1 MTIDVV
7 TTEIVRNLFL
17 SAADDMLATLVR
29 SAFQPLIYENGDAAV
44 ALLDR
49 NADVLGQS
57 SGLPLFLGSLDES
70 VKEAVRLRGPGWL
83 QDGDIVF
90 FNDPYIQGTHLND
103 VTMFAP

>member
-1 MTIDVV
+1 MTVDVV

-57 SGLPLFLGSLDES
+57 SGLPLFLGSLDQA
-70 VKEAVRLRGPGWL
+70 VKEAVRLRGGKIGCRRAISSSSTTPISRGRIS
-83 QDGDIVF
+83 Q
-90 FNDPYIQGTHLND
+90 T
-103 VTMFAP
+103 